1 MKQEFCVATFYKFFK
16 IEQNLT
22 VVKDYLY
29 DLLKQ
34 HSIYGTI
41 LIAPE
46 GINSTIVGT
55 DFAIKQVLEHI
66 EKYFAIQLSNCKFSE
81 SKLKPFLRT
90 KIKIKKE
97 IVTLGITNLD
107 MKNTGIYADAKHW
120 NQLIADKQTLVI
132 DTRNDYEITAG
143 TFPGAVNLNTT
154 SFRQFP
160 DFVKKQIQQKQPK
173 QIAMFCTGGIRCEK
187 ASAYLKNIGIEKV
200 YQLDGGILKYLDT
213 IDSKDNKWDGECFV
227 FDDRVTVDK
236 NLNQGNY
243 KQCFAC
249 RIPLKE
255 SAIASD
261 MYKQGISCPFCYDKK
276 SPEQKKRYAMRQNQ
290 IQLAKKKGYQ
300 HLG

>member
-1 MKQEFCVATFYKFFK
+1 MKQQFCVATFYKFFK

-22 VVKDYLY
+22 VVKSYLL
-29 DLLKQ
+29 DLLGQ
-34 HSIYGTI
+34 HSICGTI

-46 GINSTIVGT
+46 GINSTIAGK
-55 DFAIKQVLEHI
+55 DSAIKKVLDSI
-66 EKYFAIQLSNCKFSE
+66 ETYFAIQLSNCKFSE
-81 SKLKPFLRT
+81 SKHKPFLRT
-90 KIKIKKE
+90 KVKLKKE
-97 IVTLGITNLD
+97 IVTLGIANLD
-107 MKNTGIYADAKHW
+107 MNNTGIYANAKRW
-120 NQLIADKQTLVI
+120 NKLIDDEQTLVI

-143 TFPGAVNLNTT
+143 TFPNAVNLNTI

-160 DFVKKQIQQKQPK
+160 TFVKKQIQQKQPK

-187 ASAYLKNIGIEKV
+187 ASAYLKNIGVEKV
-200 YQLDGGILKYLDT
+200 YQLEGGILKYLDT

-236 NLNQGNY
+236 NLNHGSY

-249 RIPLKE
+249 RMPLTE
-255 SAIASD
+255 SAMASA
-261 MYKQGISCPFCYDKK
+261 MYQQGISCPFCYDKK

-290 IQLAKKKGYQ
+290 IQLAKKKGYN